1 MLWNPGSL
9 LQLIWPDL
17 SVCFPLVQTLSH
29 PPRSWEHLQQYYR
42 AALRGGSA
50 FSIMVIP
57 GVLLFLRDEW
67 RWARLLHTPRR
78 WAGTSA
84 DKPSVCATWKTDE
97 GVKKSPD
104 NFIKWPHSVVNGCPL
119 GAYITCTEITQTVN
133 AINGQVSRSSAFRMW
148 LRTYRIN
155 CCVGDCWRTDI
166 KALVFHKVYNIL

>member
-1 MLWNPGSL
+1 MLSKRLCVLWNAESL

-29 PPRSWEHLQQYYR
+29 PPRSWEYLQQYYR
-42 AALRGGSA
+42 AVLRGGPA

-57 GVLLFLRDEW
+57 GVLLFLRDER
-67 RWARLLHTPRR
+67 RWASLLHTPRR

-104 NFIKWPHSVVNGCPL
+104 NFIKWPHSVVNDCPL
-119 GAYITCTEITQTVN
+119 GAYITCIEITQTVN
-133 AINGQVSRSSAFRMW
+133 VKNNVKFLLG
-148 LRTYRIN
+148 
-155 CCVGDCWRTDI
+155 
-166 KALVFHKVYNIL
+166 

>member
-1 MLWNPGSL
+1 MLSKSLCMLWNPGSL

-84 DKPSVCATWKTDE
+84 DKPSVCATWKADE

-104 NFIKWPHSVVNGCPL
+104 NFIKWPHSVVNGCYKWPSQQ
-119 GAYITCTEITQTVN
+119 IQCFQDVTQDLPHKLLCGRLLEN
-133 AINGQVSRSSAFRMW
+133 WYKSIGVS
-148 LRTYRIN
+148 
-155 CCVGDCWRTDI
+155 
-166 KALVFHKVYNIL
+166 